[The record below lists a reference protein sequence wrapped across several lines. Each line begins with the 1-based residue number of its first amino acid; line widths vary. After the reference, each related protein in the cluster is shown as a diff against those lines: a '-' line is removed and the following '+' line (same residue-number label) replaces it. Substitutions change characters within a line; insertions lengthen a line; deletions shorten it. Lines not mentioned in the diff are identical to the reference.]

1 MKKKTILETVSGVK
15 SRIESSEQS
24 TLDGRTTDKAIRLC
38 PVCNLCYDTK
48 YYKDFADM
56 GKITYYKDFPKF
68 GKKRETCPKC
78 SEN

>member
-15 SRIESSEQS
+15 SRIEPSDQT

-48 YYKDFADM
+48 YYKDYADM
-56 GKITYYKDFPKF
+56 GKVTYYKDFPKY
-68 GKKRETCPKC
+68 GKEKKICPKC
-78 SEN
+78 T